1 MINSS
6 WLNLKLNHNTWLKLT
21 KFVNHNLSCC
31 TSSTISGAAL
41 LAWAWRW
48 WWLHCGL
55 GAARY
60 LVNLCCLR
68 LRMFFKKPLSCSI
81 ISKQNEIGISL
92 WRSVVG
98 ITIALFA
105 GLAAGLIAGSFKTAM
120 ALLKPVIT
128 ILLAMPPIIWV
139 VMAFILV
146 WSLAIQVCYLPL
158 SY

>member
-6 WLNLKLNHNTWLKLT
+6 WLNLKLNHITWLKLT
-21 KFVNHNLSCC
+21 KSVNHNLSCF

-41 LAWAWRW
+41 PAWVWRW
-48 WWLHCGL
+48 WWLPCGL
-55 GAARY
+55 GAAQY
-60 LVNLCCLR
+60 LVNLCCL
-68 LRMFFKKPLSCSI
+68 LPRMFFKKPLICLSI
-81 ISKQNEIGISL
+81 SNKTKIGISL
-92 WRSVVG
+92 WRSMVG
-98 ITIALFA
+98 ISIALVA

-139 VMAFILV
+139 VMALFWFGFGNPSVL
-146 WSLAIQVCYLPL
+146 LPL